1 MSRTAT
7 IRGELWVTL
16 EAAADCYE
24 VELTWVR
31 EVYDLGLLGPGEQVG
46 SSTAIA
52 AAELDKLARAVRLRR
67 QQGVELFALVALL
80 ESR

>member
-1 MSRTAT
+1 VKRTAT

-24 VELTWVR
+24 VEVTWVR
-31 EVYDLGLLGPGEQVG
+31 EVYELGLLGPGEQVG

-52 AAELDKLARAVRLRR
+52 AMELDHLARALRLHR
-67 QQGVELFALVALL
+67 QQGLELTAIVALW
-80 ESR
+80 